1 MKKYQKSLFEST
13 VDWEK
18 KKLASPKNTIR
29 LGSLF
34 SGIGAFEQAL
44 QILGIKTKLVFACD
58 KDEFAKK
65 NIPSSKKRR
74 LVILETYTTSSIRRT
89 RRD

>member
-13 VDWEK
+13 VDWET
-18 KKLASPKNTIR
+18 KKLAFPNNTIR

-44 QILGIKTKLVFACD
+44 QIIGLKTKLIFACD
-58 KDEFAKK
+58 NDEFAKK
-65 NIPSSKKRR
+65 KLFFQLQNLRKQ
-74 LVILETYTTSSIRRT
+74 LV
-89 RRD
+89 